1 MNTEV
6 DYEKANA
13 ELYDDIFEAH
23 KNGNIAF
30 MIDGG
35 RIVQA
40 KFDDFIGQHAD
51 GILYDL
57 NRLPEV
63 TMTLFKKS
71 KSPRWI
77 NDIAMAYVV
86 RGLKDKVDELMDKVD
101 ELEKKIKELKTKES
115 EPKQQIEKKYTMNR
129 IGSNQVV
136 DTNIGV

>member
-1 MNTEV
+1 MSTEV

-23 KNGNIAF
+23 KNGNIVF
-30 MIDGG
+30 MVDGG

-40 KFDDFIGQHAD
+40 KFDDFIGQHVD

-86 RGLKDKVDELMDKVD
+86 RGLKDKVDEL
-101 ELEKKIKELKTKES
+101 EKKIKELETRES
-115 EPKQQIEKKYTMNR
+115 EPNQQIEKKHTLNR
-129 IGSNQVV
+129 IGSNQVI

>member
-23 KNGNIAF
+23 KNGNIVF
-30 MIDGG
+30 MVDGG

-77 NDIAMAYVV
+77 NDIAMSYVV
-86 RGLKDKVDELMDKVD
+86 RGLRDKVD
-101 ELEKKIKELKTKES
+101 ELEKKIKELEARES
-115 EPKQQIEKKYTMNR
+115 EPNQQIEKKHTLNR
-129 IGSNQVV
+129 IGSNQVI

>member
-1 MNTEV
+1 MSTEV

-23 KNGNIAF
+23 KNGNIVF
-30 MIDGG
+30 MVDGG

-86 RGLKDKVDELMDKVD
+86 RGLRDNVD
-101 ELEKKIKELKTKES
+101 ELEKKIKELETRES
-115 EPKQQIEKKYTMNR
+115 EPNQQIEKKHILNR
-129 IGSNQVV
+129 IGSNQVI

>member
-23 KNGNIAF
+23 KNGNITF
-30 MIDGG
+30 MVDGG
-35 RIVQA
+35 RIVQT

-51 GILYDL
+51 SILYDL

-86 RGLKDKVDELMDKVD
+86 RGLRDKVD
-101 ELEKKIKELKTKES
+101 ELEKKIKELESKES
-115 EPKQQIEKKYTMNR
+115 EPKQQIEKKHTLNR
-129 IGSNQVV
+129 LGSNQVV

>member
-1 MNTEV
+1 MSTEV

-23 KNGNIAF
+23 KNGNIVF
-30 MIDGG
+30 MVDGG

-40 KFDDFIGQHAD
+40 KFDDFTGQHAD

-86 RGLKDKVDELMDKVD
+86 RGLRDKVD
-101 ELEKKIKELKTKES
+101 ELEKKIKELETRES
-115 EPKQQIEKKYTMNR
+115 EPNQQIEKKHTLNR
-129 IGSNQVV
+129 IGSNQVI